1 MSRDATPLAAAL
13 ATLIAVLRETAQAR
27 LDAADYYAA
36 LLHTLRER
44 PDDDTARAVAATGN
58 LTGIGLSATEIAALH
73 TTVEAAARYL
83 NDKGGD

>member
-1 MSRDATPLAAAL
+1 MSRDATPLIAAL
-13 ATLIAVLRETAQAR
+13 AKLTTVLRETAQAR

-58 LTGIGLSATEIAALH
+58 LAGIGLSATEIAALH
-73 TTVEAAARYL
+73 NAIEAAARYL
-83 NDKGGD
+83 DGNGGD